1 MTERSLQ
8 LSARRNALRAH
19 CEVQRSHLFETAQDI
34 QSRLANV
41 DRAIA
46 MVQHYAHRPLLVVG
60 GLGLFAMLGPRR
72 LLRWA
77 SRGAFLFT
85 TGRRLMSLVRR

>member
-1 MTERSLQ
+1 MTERALQ
-8 LSARRNALRAH
+8 LAAKRNALRAH
-19 CEVQRSHLFETAQDI
+19 CEVQRSHLFDTAQDI
-34 QSRLANV
+34 QSRLANI

-46 MVQHYAHRPLLVVG
+46 VVQHYAHRPLLVVG

-77 SRGAFLFT
+77 GRGAFLFT

>member
-1 MTERSLQ
+1 MTDRALQ
-8 LSARRNALRAH
+8 LAARRNALRAH

-34 QSRLANV
+34 QWRLANI
-41 DRAIA
+41 DRAID
-46 MVQHYAHRPLLVVG
+46 MVQHYAHRPLLVIG

-85 TGRRLMSLVRR
+85 SGRRLLSLIRR

>member
-1 MTERSLQ
+1 MTERALQ

-34 QSRLANV
+34 QSRLANI

-46 MVQHYAHRPLLVVG
+46 VVQRYAHQPLLVIG
-60 GLGLFAMLGPRR
+60 GLGLFAMVGPRR

-77 SRGAFLFT
+77 GRGAFLFT
-85 TGRRLMSLVRR
+85 TGRRLLSLVRR

>member
-1 MTERSLQ
+1 MTDRSLQ

-19 CEVQRSHLFETAQDI
+19 CEVQRSHLFDTAQDI
-34 QSRLANV
+34 QSRLANL

-46 MVQHYAHRPLLVVG
+46 MVQHYAHRPLLVIG

>member
-1 MTERSLQ
+1 MTDRALQ
-8 LSARRNALRAH
+8 LAAKRNALRAH

-34 QSRLANV
+34 QTRLANL

-46 MVQHYAHRPLLVVG
+46 MVQHYAHRPLLVLG
-60 GLGLFAMLGPRR
+60 GVGLFAMLGPRR

-77 SRGAFLFT
+77 GRGAFLFT
-85 TGRRLMSLVRR
+85 TGRRLLSLVRR